1 MLDAGILGALC
12 FLIALI
18 TTFLSTRAA
27 MASVFLGFLLCLP
40 LYVYRLAPGLF
51 RSIFPGE
58 YKMQLHA
65 PLRWHTWSALG
76 VVASISVLFLCIMSV
91 RSKLS
96 GGAAGSGAGN

>member
-1 MLDAGILGALC
+1 MHNKRRNVLQSVGCLFCALAAWSSLEDFIGTEIGGGRITGPMLDAGILGALC

-58 YKMQLHA
+58 YK
-65 PLRWHTWSALG
+65 
-76 VVASISVLFLCIMSV
+76 
-91 RSKLS
+91 
-96 GGAAGSGAGN
+96 